1 MKLFTLSNSLQDPA
15 ASEPTH
21 VPLERHSNIKV
32 RSKYSHLHL
41 DSLVGPSD
49 ETDVARP
56 RRHDAPEDNAEQ
68 CKRFNAVV
76 INNTISELVCP
87 LAQKLPMDPVIAED
101 GNVYERVAIEQ
112 RLKHQTTNPTT
123 NRIISNDL
131 LPSLQDKKLIRSIIT
146 NNATMSNKRKTEY
159 PSNAKTILYKFWLC
173 AK

>member
-1 MKLFTLSNSLQDPA
+1 MRDAQAMKLFTLSNSLQDPA

-68 CKRFNAVV
+68 CKQFKVVV
-76 INNTISELVCP
+76 INNTISYFICP
-87 LAQKLPMDPVIAED
+87 LMQELPMHLVIA
-101 GNVYERVAIEQ
+101 
-112 RLKHQTTNPTT
+112 
-123 NRIISNDL
+123 
-131 LPSLQDKKLIRSIIT
+131 
-146 NNATMSNKRKTEY
+146 
-159 PSNAKTILYKFWLC
+159 
-173 AK
+173 